1 LPDRNM
7 HSGAAISF
15 NECRGED
22 FRSIFLKVY
31 RIISLQ
37 FASPDVKGIKG
48 FIFYGETGVGKT
60 YMAKILAHELSVPLM
75 FVDSTTIARK
85 HYGESE
91 HLISK
96 LFQEATH
103 NKSLLLFD
111 DVEALFLDRT
121 KDGSENW
128 NNAQNNVLF
137 HELDNLDTSR
147 CAVIL
152 TTNLISFLDKALR
165 DRLYPIEFP
174 LPNLETL
181 LAVSQLRC
189 RDLKISS
196 EGVENTIRSA
206 PDSFKSLR
214 AVEKAVLDE
223 YVVQIEKKVM
233 RQGTISPPLN

>member
-1 LPDRNM
+1 LPDRNTQ
-7 HSGAAISF
+7 SGATISF
-15 NECRGED
+15 AQSRGDD
-22 FRSIFLKVY
+22 FRTIFLKVY

-37 FASPDVKGIKG
+37 FANPDIRGIKG

-60 YMAKILAHELSVPLM
+60 YMAKMLAHELSVPLL

-85 HYGESE
+85 QYGESE
-91 HLISK
+91 QMISK
-96 LFQEATH
+96 LFQEATQ
-103 NKSLLLFD
+103 NKALLLFD

-121 KDGSENW
+121 KEGSEAW

-152 TTNLISFLDKALR
+152 TTNLVDFLDKALR

-181 LAVSQLRC
+181 LAVAQLRC
-189 RDLKISS
+189 KELKISP
-196 EGVENTIRSA
+196 EGVEKAIRLA
-206 PDSFKSLR
+206 PASFRSLR
-214 AVEKAVLDE
+214 SVEKRVLEE
-223 YVVQIEKKVM
+223 YVVQIESRAM
-233 RQGTISPPLN
+233 RQGTTNPPVN